1 MICVRIYM
9 FRCVGVRIQ
18 TVVVVVE
25 SLKKSLK
32 WKIAKNVGKRV
43 LKREVNKEQ
52 KLVVKYRW

>member
-32 WKIAKNVGKRV
+32 
-43 LKREVNKEQ
+43 
-52 KLVVKYRW
+52 